1 MPRQEPERTCIVSRA
16 VRPAGELIR
25 FVIGPDGE
33 VVADLRHKLPGR
45 GVWVS
50 AQADAVEEAVRRKLF
65 SRAFKAEA
73 KVSPTLVEEIG
84 QMMRE
89 DLRQALSF
97 ANKAGMVVSGYG
109 KVEAAIQEK
118 PLAALIHAAE
128 AADDGKRKL
137 SGRLRNRIG
146 DAISGFPVIQDLS
159 NDELDLALGRSH
171 VIHAALVAGAGSD
184 GFLNRWR
191 RYRSYRGTGTDQSEP
206 RGGARDPMI

>member
-45 GVWVS
+45 GVWVT
-50 AQADAVEEAVRRKLF
+50 AQAEAVEEAVRRRLF

-73 KVSPTLVEEIG
+73 KVSPALVEEIG

-97 ANKAGMVVSGYG
+97 ANKAGMVVSGYREGRGGDPG
-109 KVEAAIQEK
+109 KASRR
-118 PLAALIHAAE
+118 PHSC
-128 AADDGKRKL
+128 RR
-137 SGRLRNRIG
+137 SGR
-146 DAISGFPVIQDLS
+146 
-159 NDELDLALGRSH
+159 
-171 VIHAALVAGAGSD
+171 
-184 GFLNRWR
+184 
-191 RYRSYRGTGTDQSEP
+191 
-206 RGGARDPMI
+206 